1 MKSKILFLLYFLPL
15 FIFAHTSS
23 NSEKFSIETTMA
35 APPTG
40 ALSGVY
46 YIGTSGDF
54 TTLTSAVEHLNTK
67 GVSGAVTFLLDK
79 ETFSTTNGEV
89 FPITINAISG
99 ASATKTITFKPAPN
113 RNVNVIGENINPWT
127 PVTALFKFNGA
138 KHIVF
143 NGSNNNT
150 DTVNLFFKNNCNLDY
165 SNRTVIWLT
174 NASNYITLKNT
185 SLKQGFYNADYAF
198 SGAIFA
204 GDNNTVGAQ
213 SNNPVSNLEV
223 SNNVFLGVKQG
234 VYIANNEANFSSN
247 ITVID
252 NDFGTDAGV
261 DKITHS
267 IYVRGVKTFNIQDNI
282 IYDLDVTFSGGED
295 FGGIYIGG
303 NSTDGKIHRNKIL
316 GIDRQ
321 TNHLIAGIKLS
332 SESNL
337 ADVKILVANNFVA
350 NVRSQGGGSWNQS
363 GYGIF
368 AEKGK
373 GYKIYHNTVNM
384 SQNQATGFTA
394 ALMIVNASNLDVRN
408 NIFIN
413 NQTDAG
419 NSSYKAAIAINGT
432 PAFSTVFSNLDNN
445 NYWVNPSQ
453 IRSFIGAYGSLTW
466 QSVDNP
472 AYKKTLANWKVTST
486 APRDLN
492 SGTENTP
499 FVSNFNLH
507 VTNDNAWVNDKGV
520 NLSAMFGPFGIPYQ
534 DIDGQS
540 RSTTTPDIGADEFG
554 MPDKQACA
562 TTLYWNGTSWT
573 NASGNVVPGLSTPNK
588 NTKTELIAAYDT
600 QTNGSFA
607 TCELK
612 ISAGGSLRINANDYV
627 YIVNRFINKLAA
639 NAVIVENNGSIIQE
653 TDFNQNQGSITY
665 KRNSLPM
672 HNYDFTYWGSPVT
685 GETTAQFSPTSG
697 NKSSYRWDPT
707 IDGNQQ
713 KGWKT
718 HTGVMEQGHG
728 YIIKAPSNFPSNA
741 ASTPQVFQA
750 VFEGTPNSGTYT
762 FETTGDIDD
771 QLPGVEENNPL
782 DGYPQGEYA
791 WNFFGNPYPSA
802 IDVVKF
808 YNDNNMVLESN
819 VYLWTHN
826 TKPVYGNNSYNYVA
840 NDFAVYNVKLRTGTA
855 ATPYVGGGTT
865 INPNY
870 NTPTRYIASGQGFF
884 IAAKQGIVQFSNSM
898 RVSNI
903 NNGQN
908 GFIPNDRFYR
918 LAQTTENTLFA
929 AEQEDSNQDEAHIL
943 KLSIRNTQGAFH
955 QTMLAY
961 AAGASNGEDDF
972 DGAMFGGNF
981 VSIYTLSNNK
991 GLVVQGRA
999 LPFDD
1004 TDEVAVGLNL
1014 TISGDFSINLDYFD
1028 GLFAAENQSQEIY
1041 LKDSLLNLMHNLKE
1055 GPYEFYSDL
1064 GSVND
1069 RFTLVYRTALG
1080 VEDVILQD
1088 NWSAY
1093 PKAGNLEVASKGF
1106 DMASI
1111 MVYDMLGRVIYENQN
1126 LNTSMHSIN
1135 MAHANQVLIIKIT
1148 STENKTSV
1156 KKVIY

>member
-1 MKSKILFLLYFLPL
+1 MKIKILFLLNFLPF
-15 FIFAHTSS
+15 FIFAH
-23 NSEKFSIETTMA
+23 SIDVKDTAVIEATFA

-46 YIGTSGDF
+46 YIGASGDF
-54 TTLTSAVEHLNTK
+54 TTITAAVNHLNTK
-67 GVSGAVTFLLDK
+67 GVNGAVTFLLDK
-79 ETFSTTNGEV
+79 EVFSNTNGEV

-113 RNVNVIGENINPWT
+113 RNVSVIGGNVNSWT

-150 DTVNLFFKNNCNLDY
+150 DTVNMFFENYCNLTY
-165 SNRTVIWLT
+165 SNRTLMWLT
-174 NASNYITLKNT
+174 NSSNNITIKNT

-198 SGAIFA
+198 SAAIFA
-204 GDNNTVGAQ
+204 GDTETVGNTA
-213 SNNPVSNLEV
+213 NNPVSNLEV

-267 IYVRGVKTFNIQDNI
+267 IYLRGVQNFNVENNI
-282 IYDLDVTFSGGED
+282 IFDLDVTFTGGND
-295 FGGIYIGG
+295 FGGIFIGG
-303 NSTDGKIHRNKIL
+303 NAKNGKIHRNKIL

-321 TNHLIAGIKLS
+321 TNHLITGIKLS
-332 SESNL
+332 SENTDNDL
-337 ADVKILVANNFVA
+337 KILVANNFVA
-350 NVRSQGGGSWNQS
+350 DVRSLGGGSWDQ
-363 GYGIF
+363 GGFGIF
-368 AEKGK
+368 VQKGK
-373 GYKIYHNTVNM
+373 GYKIYHNTV
-384 SQNQATGFTA
+384 SLSFNQGTGFSA
-394 ALMIVNASNLDVRN
+394 ALMIDQARGLDVRN

-413 NQTDAG
+413 SQTDAG

-432 PAFSTVFSNLDNN
+432 PAFSEVFTYIDNN
-445 NYWVNPSQ
+445 NYWVNTSQ
-453 IRSFIGAYGSLTW
+453 SRSFIGAYGSLSW

-472 AYKKTLANWKVTST
+472 AYKKTLANWKATST
-486 APRDLN
+486 APRDVK
-492 SGTENTP
+492 SGSENTP

-507 VTNDNAWVNDKGV
+507 VTNVNAWVNDKGV

-554 MPDKQACA
+554 VPDDQSCA
-562 TTLYWNGTSWT
+562 TTLYWNGTMWT
-573 NASGNVVPGLSTPNK
+573 NASGNVVPGLLTP
-588 NTKTELIAAYDT
+588 TKTTKTQILAAYDT
-600 QTNGSFA
+600 QLHGSFA

-627 YIVNRFINKLAA
+627 YIVNRFINELAA

-653 TDFNQNQGSITY
+653 TDFNQNIGSITY

-672 HNYDFTYWGSPVT
+672 HNYDFTYWGSPVA
-685 GETTAQFSPTSG
+685 GETTKQFSPASG
-697 NKSSYRWDPT
+697 NNSSYRWDPT
-707 IDGNQQ
+707 ITGNQQ
-713 KGWKT
+713 KGWKA
-718 HTGVMEQGHG
+718 HAGVMEEGHG
-728 YIIKAPSNFPSNA
+728 YIIKAPSNFPGNA
-741 ASTPQVFQA
+741 MSVPQVFEA
-750 VFEGTPNSGTYT
+750 VFEGTPNSGIYT
-762 FETTGDIDD
+762 FNTTGDVDD
-771 QLPGVEENNPL
+771 MLPGFENNNPL

-808 YNDNNMVLESN
+808 YNDNSMVLESN

-826 TKPVYGNNSYNYVA
+826 TRPVYENNSYAYVA

-884 IAAKQGIVQFSNSM
+884 IAAKQGVVQFNNAM

-918 LAQTTENTLFA
+918 KAQNSQNTPFSA
-929 AEQEDSNQDEAHIL
+929 DQEDVDHDEAHIL
-943 KLSIRNTQGAFH
+943 KLSIRNDQGAFH

-961 AAGASNGEDDF
+961 TAEASNGLDDF
-972 DGAMFGGNF
+972 DGTMFGGNF

-999 LPFDD
+999 LPFEN
-1004 TDEVAVGLNL
+1004 TDEVALGLNL

-1028 GLFAAENQSQEIY
+1028 GLFAAENQNQEIY

-1111 MVYDMLGRVIYENQN
+1111 VVYDMLGRVIYENQN

-1135 MAHANQVLIIKIT
+1135 MAHTNQVLIIKIT